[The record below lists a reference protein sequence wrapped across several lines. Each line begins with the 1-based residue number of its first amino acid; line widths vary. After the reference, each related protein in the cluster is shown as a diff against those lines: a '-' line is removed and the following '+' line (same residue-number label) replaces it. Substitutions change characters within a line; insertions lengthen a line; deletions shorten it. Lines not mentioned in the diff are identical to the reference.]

1 MSNCS
6 RFPAD
11 HWPKHNPL
19 QAKCILSLKDRPR
32 NPPNTMKCSKK
43 TKTKKTYKIGLG
55 TENKQEK
62 CVLDS
67 VADREEIMIH
77 GLFTRR
83 LDLRQKRSVGS
94 HASLF

>member
-1 MSNCS
+1 
-6 RFPAD
+6 
-11 HWPKHNPL
+11 
-19 QAKCILSLKDRPR
+19 
-32 NPPNTMKCSKK
+32 MKCSKQAKKKNPKK
-43 TKTKKTYKIGLG
+43 TNPKTYKIGPG

-77 GLFTRR
+77 GLFTGT
-83 LDLRQKRSVGS
+83 LDLRHKWSVGS

>member
-1 MSNCS
+1 MHIVFK
-6 RFPAD
+6 RQAQKPT
-11 HWPKHNPL
+11 KHNEML
-19 QAKCILSLKDRPR
+19 Q
-32 NPPNTMKCSKK
+32 KK
-43 TKTKKTYKIGLG
+43 KTKKTYKIGLG